1 MINTWDDNRDTADKE
16 ADENDPE
23 MPNYDAMEQVERDK
37 LVEQR
42 TNDDGFFE
50 EFSTV
55 LKDKQVF
62 VIDDIKTDLSADFV
76 NIKILDR
83 IKENLVNR
91 KDLIEKQLAQPLTVS
106 DVKFHEQSYIYRHS
120 KYGQNSPLDLS
131 NPAKTKANA
140 VLYRERLYFL
150 TDKDQQQRFL
160 KEPSRYTTSVETVPL
175 DINIKPRVFILGL
188 PKSGKTTLCKQLSE
202 KTGIVHLKMSHI
214 IAQFVDRDSQQFK
227 NLRTLMKIEGR

>member
-23 MPNYDAMEQVERDK
+23 MPNYEAMEQVERDK

-91 KDLIEKQLAQPLTVS
+91 KDLIEKQLAQPLTV
-106 DVKFHEQSYIYRHS
+106 
-120 KYGQNSPLDLS
+120 
-131 NPAKTKANA
+131 
-140 VLYRERLYFL
+140 
-150 TDKDQQQRFL
+150 
-160 KEPSRYTTSVETVPL
+160 
-175 DINIKPRVFILGL
+175 
-188 PKSGKTTLCKQLSE
+188 
-202 KTGIVHLKMSHI
+202 
-214 IAQFVDRDSQQFK
+214 
-227 NLRTLMKIEGR
+227 